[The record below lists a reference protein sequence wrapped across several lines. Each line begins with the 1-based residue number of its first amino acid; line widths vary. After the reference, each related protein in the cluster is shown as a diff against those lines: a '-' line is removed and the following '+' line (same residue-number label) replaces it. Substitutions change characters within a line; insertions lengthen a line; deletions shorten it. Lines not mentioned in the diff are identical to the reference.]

1 MASETPSEWSL
12 LRFGVERGA
21 GQLPQALLTFEEV
34 AVFFTEEE
42 WALLD
47 PGQRALHKEVMEEN
61 YEMVASLAETLIL
74 MSELIF
80 SLGTEKYRDVVL
92 DQLRGDGE
100 GNQNFEGP
108 SVKYFSMSEHLNTQ
122 LQTNAGEKPFKFMEC
137 GKSFIESG
145 ALTRHQRT
153 HTGENPFQCMDCRK
167 SFRDMGNLQDI
178 NETHTGEKPF
188 KCMECGKGF
197 IGSGAL
203 RVHQTNSHRGETI

>member
-1 MASETPSEWSL
+1 
-12 LRFGVERGA
+12 
-21 GQLPQALLTFEEV
+21 
-34 AVFFTEEE
+34 
-42 WALLD
+42 
-47 PGQRALHKEVMEEN
+47 
-61 YEMVASLAETLIL
+61 